1 MIAEENKVT
10 EDTTRKRYRLVV
22 RSAEEAVRM
31 IRDKLGDHAKVLS
44 VRQIGG
50 EGLKRFISSPKLEVI
65 AEVSNDSSDPVE
77 TTPEVIS
84 SDSLPSEKVV
94 NSDSV
99 SVNSGLPKEDKV
111 EDKVEN
117 KLEDAGGSKSNDEVD
132 PLSILS
138 KAGFDEVLISQIKS
152 WSEIGNLQDLS
163 LADALRK
170 VTLCLTDRFKEIS
183 PISIDSKVALVGS
196 PGAGKTTMLC
206 KLLAHEVFIKKRVP
220 MVLKLENGVPNPDD
234 SLRIFCEVIGVTL
247 YREASKVPPTSIN
260 SPLFIDIPGISLSDV
275 TEWSLINSSLD
286 AIGVHSR
293 ILVLNGAYDKKV
305 LSKCIQIGANLSATH
320 LAISHF
326 DELTNASK
334 LWPIIFDSGLS
345 PYCISTGQNVTG
357 DFSANV
363 LNQMIAKSFPE
374 NLYSQSF
381 SSYQNS

>member
-1 MIAEENKVT
+1 MITKENKVT
-10 EDTTRKRYRLVV
+10 EDPTRKRYRLVV

-65 AEVSNDSSDPVE
+65 AEVSKDSSDPIE

-94 NSDSV
+94 KSDSV
-99 SVNSGLPKEDKV
+99 SVNSDLSKEDKL
-111 EDKVEN
+111 EH
-117 KLEDAGGSKSNDEVD
+117 KLDDAGGNKSNDEVD

-152 WSEIGNLQDLS
+152 WPEIGNLQELS

-170 VTLCLTDRFKEIS
+170 VTLCLTDRYKAIS
-183 PISIDSKVALVGS
+183 PVSIDSKVALVGS

-247 YREASKVPPTSIN
+247 YREAAKVPPTSLN
-260 SPLFIDIPGISLSDV
+260 SPLFIDIPGVSLSDV

-305 LSKCIQIGANLSATH
+305 MSKCIQIGSNLSATH

-326 DELTNASK
+326 DELSNASK